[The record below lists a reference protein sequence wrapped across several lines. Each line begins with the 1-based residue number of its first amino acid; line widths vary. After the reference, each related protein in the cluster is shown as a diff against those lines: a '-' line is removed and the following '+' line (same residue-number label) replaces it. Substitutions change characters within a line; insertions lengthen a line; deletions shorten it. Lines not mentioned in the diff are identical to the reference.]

1 MEHDRNATRYVS
13 KLSNKLRRRMESFST
28 KGQMSGAQGKV
39 LHFLLAQNGDVFQK
53 DVEEEYSLRPSS
65 ATQLLQKME
74 RDGLIRRESLPGD
87 ARCKR
92 IVVCPKGL
100 AYKDAV
106 MEDIR
111 TLEAQLTQG
120 IDPDDLETFLQVI
133 EQMLRNIP

>member
-111 TLEAQLTQG
+111 TLEGQLTQG

>member
-1 MEHDRNATRYVS
+1 MEHDRHAARYVG
-13 KLSNKLRRRMESFST
+13 KLSNKLRRQMESFST

-39 LHFLLAQNGDVFQK
+39 LHFLLAQKGDVFQK

-74 RDGLIRRESLPGD
+74 QDGLIRRESLPGD
-87 ARCKR
+87 ARRKR

-100 AYKDAV
+100 AYKAAV

-111 TLEAQLTQG
+111 TLEAQLTKG
-120 IDPDDLETFLQVI
+120 IDPDDLETFLRVM
-133 EQMLRNIP
+133 EQMLKNIP

>member
-1 MEHDRNATRYVS
+1 MEHDRDATRYVS
-13 KLSNKLRRRMESFST
+13 KLSNKLRRQMEAFST
-28 KGQMSGAQGKV
+28 KGQMSPAQGKV

-74 RDGLIRRESLPGD
+74 GEGLIRRESLPGNG
-87 ARCKR
+87 RRKR

-100 AYKDAV
+100 AYREAV

-111 TLEAQLTQG
+111 TLEARLTRD
-120 IDPDDLETFLQVI
+120 IDPDDLETFLRVM
-133 EQMLRNIP
+133 EQMLKNIP

>member
-1 MEHDRNATRYVS
+1 MEHDRHAARYVS

-39 LHFLLAQNGDVFQK
+39 LHFLLAQKGDVFQK

-74 RDGLIRRESLPGD
+74 QDGLIRRESLPGD
-87 ARCKR
+87 ARRKR

-100 AYKDAV
+100 AYKKAV

-111 TLEAQLTQG
+111 TLEAELTKG
-120 IDPDDLETFLQVI
+120 IDPDDLETFLQVM
-133 EQMLRNIP
+133 EKMLKNIP

>member
-1 MEHDRNATRYVS
+1 MEHDRHAARYVS
-13 KLSNKLRRRMESFST
+13 KLSNKLRRKMDAFST

-39 LHFLLAQNGDVFQK
+39 LHFLLVQTGDVFQK

-74 RDGLIRRESLPGD
+74 REGLIRREAMPGD
-87 ARCKR
+87 ARRKR
-92 IVVCPKGL
+92 IVVCHKGL

-111 TLEAQLTQG
+111 ALEAELTKG
-120 IDPDDLETFLQVI
+120 VDPDDLETFLRVM
-133 EQMLRNIP
+133 EQMLKNIP

>member
-74 RDGLIRRESLPGD
+74 RDGLIQRESLPGD
-87 ARCKR
+87 ARRKR

>member
-1 MEHDRNATRYVS
+1 MEHDRHAARYVS
-13 KLSNKLRRRMESFST
+13 KLSNKLRRQMESFST

-39 LHFLLAQNGDVFQK
+39 LHFLLAQKGDVFQK

-74 RDGLIRRESLPGD
+74 REGLIRREAMPGD
-87 ARCKR
+87 ARRRR

-111 TLEAQLTQG
+111 ALEAELTRG
-120 IDPDDLETFLQVI
+120 VDPDDLETFLRVM
-133 EQMLRNIP
+133 EQMLKNIP

>member
-1 MEHDRNATRYVS
+1 MEHDRHAARYVS
-13 KLSNKLRRRMESFST
+13 KLSNKLRRQMESFST

-39 LHFLLAQNGDVFQK
+39 LHFLLAQKGDVFQK

-74 RDGLIRRESLPGD
+74 QDGLIRRESLPRD
-87 ARCKR
+87 ARRKR

-100 AYKDAV
+100 AYKAAV

-111 TLEAQLTQG
+111 TLEAQLTKG
-120 IDPDDLETFLQVI
+120 IDPDDLETFLRVM
-133 EQMLRNIP
+133 EQMLKNIP

>member
-1 MEHDRNATRYVS
+1 MEHDRHATRYVS

-39 LHFLLAQNGDVFQK
+39 LHFLLAQKGDVFQK

-74 RDGLIRRESLPGD
+74 QDGLIRRESLPGD
-87 ARCKR
+87 ARRKR
-92 IVVCPKGL
+92 IAVCPKGL
-100 AYKDAV
+100 AYKAAV

-111 TLEAQLTQG
+111 ALEAELTQG
-120 IDPDDLETFLQVI
+120 IDPDDLETFLRVI
-133 EQMLRNIP
+133 EQMLQNIP

>member
-1 MEHDRNATRYVS
+1 MEHDRHAARYVS
-13 KLSNKLRRRMESFST
+13 KLSNKLRRKMDAFST

-39 LHFLLAQNGDVFQK
+39 LHFLLAQTGDVFQK

-74 RDGLIRRESLPGD
+74 QAGLIRREAMPGD
-87 ARCKR
+87 ARRKR
-92 IVVCPKGL
+92 IVVCLKGL

-111 TLEAQLTQG
+111 ALEAELTRG
-120 IDPDDLETFLQVI
+120 VDPDDLETFLRVM
-133 EQMLRNIP
+133 EQMLKNIP